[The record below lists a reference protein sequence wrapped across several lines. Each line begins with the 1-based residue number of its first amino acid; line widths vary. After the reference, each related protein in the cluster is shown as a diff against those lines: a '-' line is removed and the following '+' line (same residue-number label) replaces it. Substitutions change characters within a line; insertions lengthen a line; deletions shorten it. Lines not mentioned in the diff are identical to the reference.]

1 MGQALGMGRGRSPR
15 HSVDFTSSARGACR
29 RLQPG
34 SAGPLPIRLCGA
46 HPGPPGSG
54 WEEEAGGGQARGR
67 CCRLLVEATEAWTRG
82 VGTVAAGVEGAV
94 GVLFEVPGTYV
105 PSATPRV
112 SQSCPA
118 LLEATASCSPVPR
131 DASTQKRGG
140 RFRLPR
146 GRAEQE
152 AC

>member
-1 MGQALGMGRGRSPR
+1 M
-15 HSVDFTSSARGACR
+15 
-29 RLQPG
+29 
-34 SAGPLPIRLCGA
+34 
-46 HPGPPGSG
+46 
-54 WEEEAGGGQARGR
+54 
-67 CCRLLVEATEAWTRG
+67 
-82 VGTVAAGVEGAV
+82 AAGVEGVV